1 MHGFASRLLNRLR
14 PAARFRSW
22 ASAESGATSIEYL
35 LVAATIVILF
45 AAVRFTLLSML
56 QDIYKFL
63 VQTICSPVL

>member
-1 MHGFASRLLNRLR
+1 MHKLARALLNKPR
-14 PAARFRSW
+14 PAARVQSL
-22 ASAESGATSIEYL
+22 ASEESGATSIEYL

-63 VQTICSPVL
+63 IQTVCSPVL